1 MEQGS
6 LVTGLA
12 AAPAYHPAGRI
23 VLASCGLGPGI
34 VSDHMEGTQTVSHA
48 VTVIQRSVFV
58 RYDELYW
65 GVRYAATASRNGVL
79 F

>member
-12 AAPAYHPAGRI
+12 AAPAYHPARRI
-23 VLASCGLGPGI
+23 ALASCGLGLGI
-34 VSDHMEGTQTVSHA
+34 VSDHMGGTQTVSHA
-48 VTVIQRSVFV
+48 LTVIQRSVFV
-58 RYDELYW
+58 RYELYW
-65 GVRYAATASRNGVL
+65 GVRYAATTSRKGVL